1 MREAAREGRAR
12 RFSCRRA
19 RFHALWIRAL
29 LRPLLVV
36 ERLL

>member
-12 RFSCRRA
+12 RFSGRRA

-29 LRPLLVV
+29 GYVVV